1 MKLVTSALLIGLAQV
16 SKIILGLVIIKLIA
30 IYLGPEG
37 LGKLGHLISL
47 VTFLAVISGGG
58 IENGIVKYVSEY
70 KDKPFHLV
78 NFIHT
83 SVIYA
88 LIFSLFILVSLGV
101 FSREIALF
109 LFLDASLYWVVIF
122 IGFIQFLM
130 AFNKVVSSVANGFKN
145 TKVFAISQI
154 TGNLLS
160 IPLIWWLVYSYGF
173 IGGTIA
179 VTVSFIIMF
188 FPCFYFY
195 KNSVFY
201 KHKGVKFKSFKSY
214 NKLYG
219 FSLMAL
225 VSAITFPVVEVY
237 IREMMI
243 AGSGYEQ
250 AGIWQ
255 ATIKISSVYVGFFG
269 LFLAYYFVPSV
280 SPLVCNKNIKIIVWK
295 YMSLIGTFFGASALV
310 FYIGRDVFIE
320 FLLSDEFLEL
330 SSLIHLQLIGDFFK
344 ILAFVVG
351 FVFVAK
357 AAVWIYITA
366 EILQGFFLILF
377 SSILYSLNP
386 EIQSILKAYVLTNI
400 IFFFSTLAVFYFYIK
415 TSKFRGVS

>member
-1 MKLVTSALLIGLAQV
+1 
-16 SKIILGLVIIKLIA
+16 
-30 IYLGPEG
+30 
-37 LGKLGHLISL
+37 
-47 VTFLAVISGGG
+47 
-58 IENGIVKYVSEY
+58 
-70 KDKPFHLV
+70 
-78 NFIHT
+78 
-83 SVIYA
+83 
-88 LIFSLFILVSLGV
+88 
-101 FSREIALF
+101 
-109 LFLDASLYWVVIF
+109 
-122 IGFIQFLM
+122 
-130 AFNKVVSSVANGFKN
+130 
-145 TKVFAISQI
+145 
-154 TGNLLS
+154 
-160 IPLIWWLVYSYGF
+160 
-173 IGGTIA
+173 
-179 VTVSFIIMF
+179 
-188 FPCFYFY
+188 
-195 KNSVFY
+195 
-201 KHKGVKFKSFKSY
+201 
-214 NKLYG
+214 
-219 FSLMAL
+219 
-225 VSAITFPVVEVY
+225 
-237 IREMMI
+237 MMI